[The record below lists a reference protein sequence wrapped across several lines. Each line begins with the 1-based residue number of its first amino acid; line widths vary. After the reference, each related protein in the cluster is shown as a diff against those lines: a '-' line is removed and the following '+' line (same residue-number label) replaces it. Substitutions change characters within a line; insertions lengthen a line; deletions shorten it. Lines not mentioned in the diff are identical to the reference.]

1 MTHMIPQR
9 RSLALLCAA
18 ATALSLSSCALSL
31 GGSSQGGAAP
41 SQQAIETTS
50 STDAG
55 TSAPGA
61 ATSSASAGATATA
74 SGPAVPGYAVGEMP
88 PVPLFALPDI
98 SVLTDSGSAF
108 TPDLTRSIASVPG
121 VTVSAARCD
130 QPGVLAS
137 STTVLGDGAIAHSS
151 DSGSVTNHGDG
162 SGTYSDGQVSITN
175 HGDGSGTYTNGQVS
189 MTVHGDGSGTYSDG
203 TLSVTVHGDGSGTS
217 SNSLTGE
224 SITIHGDGSGTYSV
238 GRVSITNHGDGSGVY
253 NDGTISIVNYGDGS
267 GLVNTQEVA
276 MKPLAKV
283 GSIGDFPSINAVKP
297 VTSCGTVITLEDGV
311 LFDFGSSQVRPE
323 ASATL
328 GNLATVLTD
337 SGAPSVQIHG
347 HTDSVSDDAFNQT
360 LSEERA
366 RAVMTALQGQG
377 VTASMEAT
385 GYGETRPVA
394 ANENPD
400 GSDNP
405 AGRQL
410 NRRVEIFIP
419 AF

>member
-1 MTHMIPQR
+1 MTHMIPAR
-9 RSLALLCAA
+9 RSLILVCAA

-31 GGSSQGGAAP
+31 GGSSQGGAAA
-41 SQQAIETTS
+41 SQEAVETSTSTGAGTQASASGAAPS
-50 STDAG
+50 ST
-55 TSAPGA
+55 
-61 ATSSASAGATATA
+61 ASATA
-74 SGPAVPGYAVGEMP
+74 SGPTVPGYAVGEMP

-121 VTVSAARCD
+121 ITVTPARCD

-137 STTVLGDGAIAHSS
+137 STTVLGEDSITHSS

-189 MTVHGDGSGTYSDG
+189 MTVHGDGSGTYSDAA
-203 TLSVTVHGDGSGTS
+203 LSVTVHGDGSGTY

-224 SITIHGDGSGTYSV
+224 SITIHGDGSGTYSA
-238 GRVSITNHGDGSGVY
+238 GKVSITNHGDGSGVY

-267 GLVNTQEVA
+267 GLVNTEEVS
-276 MKPLAKV
+276 MRPLAKV
-283 GSIGDFPSINAVKP
+283 GSIGDFPTIDAVKP

-311 LFDFGSSQVRPE
+311 LFDFGSAQVRPD
-323 ASATL
+323 AATTL
-328 GNLATVLTD
+328 GNLATVLRD
-337 SGAPSVQIHG
+337 SGAPSIQIHG

-360 LSEERA
+360 LSEDRA
-366 RAVMTALQGQG
+366 RAVMTALQGDG
-377 VTASMEAT
+377 VSASMEAT

-410 NRRVEIFIP
+410 NRRVEVFIP

>member
-1 MTHMIPQR
+1 MTHMIPAR
-9 RSLALLCAA
+9 RSLILVCAA

-31 GGSSQGGAAP
+31 GGPSQEGAA
-41 SQQAIETTS
+41 SAQQAASDAPVTAPTAPAPS
-50 STDAG
+50 SPTAAV
-55 TSAPGA
+55 APGA
-61 ATSSASAGATATA
+61 VA
-74 SGPAVPGYAVGEMP
+74 PGYAAGEIP
-88 PVPLFALPDI
+88 PIPLFTLPDL
-98 SVLTDSGSAF
+98 SLLTDSGSAF

-121 VTVSAARCD
+121 VTVTPARCD
-130 QPGVLAS
+130 QPGVLSS
-137 STTVLGDGAIAHSS
+137 STTVLSGDGSVSHSS

-189 MTVHGDGSGTYSDG
+189 MTVHGDGSGTYSDA
-203 TLSVTVHGDGSGTS
+203 TLSVTVHGDGSGTY

-224 SITIHGDGSGTYSV
+224 LITIHGDGSGTYSAGPV
-238 GRVSITNHGDGSGVY
+238 TITNHGDGSGVY
-253 NDGTISIVNYGDGS
+253 SDGTVSIVNYGDGT
-267 GLVNTQEVA
+267 GLINGKQTD
-276 MKPLAKV
+276 MDPLAKV
-283 GSIGDFPSINAVKP
+283 GSVGDFPTIDAVKP
-297 VTSCGTVITLEDGV
+297 VASCGTVITLEDGV

-323 ASATL
+323 ASTTL
-328 GNLATVLTD
+328 GNLATVLKD

-366 RAVMTALQGQG
+366 RAVMTALQGDG
-377 VTASMEAT
+377 VTASMEAS

-394 ANENPD
+394 VNENPD

-410 NRRVEIFIP
+410 NRRVEVFIP